1 MPWNQP
7 GSGGDNG
14 QDPWGNKRGEQG
26 PPDLDEVIRN
36 LKKKFGGLF
45 GRRSGGGGNGS
56 GQSGGKGLPSLPG
69 KSSLMVVVVIIVGG
83 WLASGF
89 YTVEQGENGVVL
101 QLGKFK
107 ETTQAG
113 LHWRFPTPIE
123 TVEVINVQKVNTVEV
138 GYRANNRTRQAT
150 SVLREALMLT
160 KDENIIDIHFAVQ
173 FDVKDPTRLLFN
185 VSEPVSTVVRS
196 ATESAVRQI
205 VGRNTMDFAITAG
218 RAEIAQETKVLLQQI
233 LDRYE
238 TGLNIRAVEMQNAQ
252 PPSQVKDAF
261 DDAVRAR
268 EDEER
273 IKNEAEAYA
282 NDIIPRARGKGARI
296 TQEAEA
302 YKASVVARAKGE
314 ASRFEQVLAEYQK
327 APEVTRDRLYLEA
340 MEEVLANSSKLMI
353 DQKGGNN
360 VIYLPLDQLMRQ
372 RAGQGAES
380 GFTQS
385 LSTSSSGSSD
395 STTDSSRSRGSRSAL
410 RERGDN

>member
-14 QDPWGNKRGEQG
+14 QDPWGNKRGDQG

-36 LKKKFGGLF
+36 LQKKFGGLF
-45 GRRSGGGGNGS
+45 GRRNGGGGNGN
-56 GQSGGKGLPSLPG
+56 GQSGGKGLPSIPG
-69 KSSLMVVVVIIVGG
+69 KSSLMVVVVVALGL
-83 WLASGF
+83 WLFTGF

-101 QLGKFK
+101 QFGEFK

-113 LHWRFPTPIE
+113 LHWRIPYPVE

-138 GYRANNRTRQAT
+138 GYRANSRTRQAT

-173 FDVKDPTRLLFN
+173 FDIKDPTRLLFN
-185 VSEPVSTVVRS
+185 VADPVSTVVRS

-296 TQEAEA
+296 SQEAEA
-302 YKASVVARAKGE
+302 YKASVVARAEGE
-314 ASRFEQVLAEYQK
+314 ASRFKQVLAEYRK

-340 MEEVLANSSKLMI
+340 MEDVLGNSSKLMI

-372 RAGQGAES
+372 RASQDPGP
-380 GFTQS
+380 GFSPS
-385 LSTSSSGSSD
+385 LSMPSSGSSN
-395 STTDSSRSRGSRSAL
+395 STESSRSRDSRSAL
-410 RERGDN
+410 RERGSN